1 MTPQE
6 LNIFID
12 CCKRVRKDPHEL
24 QDENPFTKKGGVAQM
39 IQMAA
44 SQFHPEQA
52 ARWRNQAGL
61 GISTGTKA
69 ELRSG
74 APLSQKAMADLWEH
88 DLQFVVE
95 SRRHQQQQDEQAL
108 AALEEQATEKRL
120 RNRAVQFGG
129 DLAQAQRS
137 IDAEDQQQAQREQQR
152 QLQAQQGRELE
163 QRLEQ
168 QRINHARMAGVQL

>member
-12 CCKRVRKDPHEL
+12 CCKRVGKDPHDL

-39 IQMAA
+39 IQAAA

-52 ARWRNQAGL
+52 ARWRNQAGMS
-61 GISTGTKA
+61 ISAGTKA

-88 DLQFVVE
+88 DPQFVVE
-95 SRRHQQQQDEQAL
+95 SQRHQQQQDEQAL
-108 AALEEQATEKRL
+108 AQWERAAEEKRL
-120 RNRAVQFGG
+120 RNRAIQFGG
-129 DLAQAQRS
+129 DLEQAKRV
-137 IDAEDQQQAQREQQR
+137 IEAEDAAQAQREQQR
-152 QLQAQQGRELE
+152 QLRNQQGRELE
-163 QRLEQ
+163 QRLQ
-168 QRINHARMAGVQL
+168 QQKINHARMAGVQL

>member
-1 MTPQE
+1 MRVSLGTLQPAKDDTPRTQHS
-6 LNIFID
+6 ID
-12 CCKRVRKDPHEL
+12 CCKRVGKDPHEL
-24 QDENPFTKKGGVAQM
+24 QNENPFTKKGGVAQM

-52 ARWRNQAGL
+52 
-61 GISTGTKA
+61 
-69 ELRSG
+69 
-74 APLSQKAMADLWEH
+74 
-88 DLQFVVE
+88 
-95 SRRHQQQQDEQAL
+95 L
-108 AALEEQATEKRL
+108 AALEQQATEKRL

-129 DLAQAQRS
+129 DLEQAQRS

-168 QRINHARMAGVQL
+168 QRINHARMVGGLL

>member
-1 MTPQE
+1 MG
-6 LNIFID
+6 
-12 CCKRVRKDPHEL
+12 KDPHEL
-24 QDENPFTKKGGVAQM
+24 QDENPFTKKGGVAHM

-44 SQFHPEQA
+44 AEFHPEQA

-61 GISTGTKA
+61 GISAGTKA

-74 APLSQKAMADLWEH
+74 QPLSQKAMADLWEH
-88 DLQFVVE
+88 DPQFVVE
-95 SRRHQQQQDEQAL
+95 SRRHQQQQYEQGL
-108 AALEEQATEKRL
+108 EKYEREAAQKRL
-120 RNRAVQFGG
+120 QNRAIQFNG
-129 DLAQAQRS
+129 DLEQAQRS